1 MQFYHFGS
9 TVLKKGIDKDKFVT
23 SHRPA
28 EETFYYKWGM
38 YPQLFKNN
46 SHKPKQIT
54 IKGIKYE

>member
-1 MQFYHFGS
+1 M
-9 TVLKKGIDKDKFVT
+9 DKDKFIT
-23 SHRPA
+23 SHKPA